1 MWKKLVIVESPSK
14 AKTIKKY
21 LWKDFDVTASV
32 GHIEDLPASKIWVD
46 IENNFEPEYEI
57 MKWKKKVIADLKKL
71 VKSHDIVYLA
81 TDEDREWEAIS
92 WHLKRSLK
100 LPDGKFRISFHE
112 ITKTAVQNAIKNP
125 RELDMNLVQAQQ
137 WRRILDR
144 LVWYKVSPVL
154 RSKIKM
160 WLSAWRVQSVAVK
173 LIVEKETEIKNF
185 QANEFWSL
193 NAVLQKENLSVDLSK
208 IDNKIVKFKNKKELQ
223 TFLKKLNL
231 SKATTEKSN
240 FKVSDLMEK
249 QVETLIFKDKI
260 DFELTNSKKTKS
272 SKKPPTP
279 FITSTLQQDAS
290 NKLGRWVKQVM
301 QVAQKLYEQWF
312 ITYMRTD
319 DPSLS
324 SQAIKQAE
332 KLINSNFWKEYS
344 NPTQYKS
351 KSKNSQEAH
360 EAIRPTDLSKDSDLL
375 KLSWMEAKLYDLIR
389 RRTLASQ
396 MKSAETEITT
406 YEFSTWNADIW
417 TSKGEIIKFE
427 WFLKVYGGWKEIF
440 LPNIKLK
447 EKIKSKEI
455 TANQKF
461 TKAPA
466 RYTEST
472 LVKQM
477 EALWI
482 WRPST
487 YANIISTII
496 LRWYVEKIE
505 KKLIPS
511 EIAFVV
517 TDYLNQ
523 NFEDMMDYDFTAK
536 MEEDLDKISI
546 GKLDEKKML
555 AKFWKKFEKKLA
567 NAETKEK
574 QLEKVWQACPE
585 CGAELVYKFWRFWK
599 FIACS
604 NYPDCK
610 YKAQTQQEQNM
621 QQELEKK
628 YLWETCPAG
637 WTIVV
642 KKSRNG
648 YFLASSEYPEV
659 KRAMAPKAFELNKK
673 FWGEKCDKCKKWTMI
688 VKNSRRWY
696 FLACDH
702 YPDCKNAKKIDF
714 NQEES

>member
-1 MWKKLVIVESPSK
+1 MWKKLMIVESPSK
-14 AKTIKKY
+14 ARTIKKY
-21 LWKDFDVTASV
+21 IWKDFEVVACV
-32 GHIEDLPASKIWVD
+32 WHVEDLPSSKIWVD

-57 MKWKKKVIADLKKL
+57 MKWKKKIISELKKL
-71 VKSHDIVYLA
+71 VKSHDVVYLA
-81 TDEDREWEAIS
+81 TDADREWEAIS
-92 WHLKRSLK
+92 WHLKRLLN
-100 LPDGKFRISFHE
+100 LPNWKFRISSHE
-112 ITKTAVQNAIKNP
+112 ITKSAIQDAIKNP
-125 RELDMNLVQAQQ
+125 REIDMNLVHAQQ

-173 LIVEKETEIKNF
+173 LIVEKETEIRNF
-185 QANEFWSL
+185 KPNEFWSL
-193 NAVLQKENLSVDLSK
+193 NAFLQKENLSVDLSK
-208 IDNKIVKFKNKKELQ
+208 IDGKIVKFKNKKELQ
-223 TFLKKLNL
+223 TFLEKLNL
-231 SKATTEKSN
+231 SKAITEKSN

-249 QVETLIFKDKI
+249 QVEKLTFKDSI
-260 DFELTNSKKTKS
+260 DFELINTKKTKS
-272 SKKPPTP
+272 SKKPPIP

-324 SQAIKQAE
+324 AQAIKQAQKFIE
-332 KLINSNFWKEYS
+332 TSFWKEFS
-344 NPTQYKS
+344 NPIQYKS

-360 EAIRPTDLSKDSDLL
+360 EAIRPTDLSKDSDML
-375 KLSWMEAKLYDLIR
+375 KLSWMEAKLYDLIQ

-396 MKSAETEITT
+396 MKSAQTEITT
-406 YEFSTWNADIW
+406 YEFSTWNTDIW
-417 TSKGEIIKFE
+417 ISKWEIIKFE
-427 WFLKVYGGWKEIF
+427 WFLKVYGWWKETF
-440 LPNIKLK
+440 LPKIKLR
-447 EKIKSKEI
+447 ERIKSKEI
-455 TANQKF
+455 IANQKF
-461 TKAPA
+461 TKATA

-477 EALWI
+477 ESLWI

-505 KKLIPS
+505 KKLVPT

-517 TDYLNQ
+517 TKYLNK

-536 MEEDLDKISI
+536 MEENLDKISLW
-546 GKLDEKKML
+546 KLDEKKML
-555 AKFWKKFEKKLA
+555 SKFWSDFERKLTK
-567 NAETKEK
+567 AEKKEK
-574 QLEKVWQACPE
+574 QLEKVWETCPE
-585 CGAELVYKFWRFWK
+585 CSADLVFKFWRFWK

-604 NYPDCK
+604 NYPECK
-610 YKAQTQQEQNM
+610 YKAQTEQEQNM
-621 QQELEKK
+621 QEELEKK
-628 YLWETCPAG
+628 YKWETCPAW

-648 YFLASSEYPEV
+648 YFLASSEYPDV
-659 KRAMAPKAFELNKK
+659 KRAMAPKAYDLNKK
-673 FWGEKCDKCKKWTMI
+673 YWWENCDKCKDWTMI

-696 FLACDH
+696 FLACDK
-702 YPDCKNAKKIDF
+702 YPECKNAKKLNF
-714 NQEES
+714 NKEE